1 MANTT
6 LSIPSQTPICNPKNG
21 VVNQEWRLW
30 FNKLYQRAGGSDAP
44 SNGDI
49 SQQVETNK
57 QDIIN
62 LTERVNNVET
72 NKQDIIN
79 LTERVNN
86 VETDINNLQLE
97 VAQNTS
103 GINDL
108 ENRVTTA
115 ENDINNLEL
124 NVANNTNA
132 ITTNSNDINTLKSNT
147 IQTIANL
154 GTGTGVFKDKTANTA
169 NFKSLKAGTNIILD
183 NTTNVN
189 EIVINAT
196 GGGGGL
202 SAGFGDITV
211 TGSLVGSTTGSTT
224 YFNVKGGLNWGTGK
238 EVNNTSKVTVNDY
251 ASTSNFSYLNPST
264 VYYVIFNI
272 QSNSITT
279 SSNPTSFSLTS
290 NAKLLW
296 VIETDTTKISKV
308 TDYRA
313 MNIFIRPTT
322 EMKVTTWYAGPRVD
336 NFNMSIYYYQNQV
349 ADSSLMNGLSSVFP
363 RFLRVNLS
371 LLCISADAG
380 YAVGEEADYVTG
392 DGVIWGKPFAVRNDG
407 NLNVFQGAQT
417 KIWQA
422 STNTWVTPSTSKWG
436 LVCRVTLEY
445 H

>member
-62 LTERVNNVET
+62 LTE
-72 NKQDIIN
+72 I
-79 LTERVNN
+79 VNN

-132 ITTNSNDINTLKSNT
+132 ITTNSNAINTLKSNT

-183 NTTNVN
+183 NTTN

-251 ASTSNFSYLNPST
+251 ASTSNFSYLNP
-264 VYYVIFNI
+264 
-272 QSNSITT
+272 
-279 SSNPTSFSLTS
+279 
-290 NAKLLW
+290 
-296 VIETDTTKISKV
+296 
-308 TDYRA
+308 
-313 MNIFIRPTT
+313 
-322 EMKVTTWYAGPRVD
+322 
-336 NFNMSIYYYQNQV
+336 
-349 ADSSLMNGLSSVFP
+349 
-363 RFLRVNLS
+363 
-371 LLCISADAG
+371 
-380 YAVGEEADYVTG
+380 
-392 DGVIWGKPFAVRNDG
+392 
-407 NLNVFQGAQT
+407 
-417 KIWQA
+417 
-422 STNTWVTPSTSKWG
+422 
-436 LVCRVTLEY
+436 
-445 H
+445 

>member
-1 MANTT
+1 MANIT

-49 SQQVETNK
+49 SQQ
-57 QDIIN
+57 
-62 LTERVNNVET
+62 VET

-132 ITTNSNDINTLKSNT
+132 ITTNSNAINTLKSNT

-392 DGVIWGKPFAVRNDG
+392 DGVIWGKPFAVRNNG

>member
-62 LTERVNNVET
+62 LTE
-72 NKQDIIN
+72 I
-79 LTERVNN
+79 VNN

-132 ITTNSNDINTLKSNT
+132 ITTNSNAINTLKSNT

-183 NTTNVN
+183 NTTN

-363 RFLRVNLS
+363 RFLIVNLS

-392 DGVIWGKPFAVRNDG
+392 DGVIWGKPFAVRNNG

>member
-1 MANTT
+1 MANIT

-62 LTERVNNVET
+62 LTE
-72 NKQDIIN
+72 I
-79 LTERVNN
+79 VNN

-132 ITTNSNDINTLKSNT
+132 ITTNSNAINTLKSNT

-169 NFKSLKAGTNIILD
+169 NFKSLKAGTNIILN
-183 NTTNVN
+183 NTTN

-392 DGVIWGKPFAVRNDG
+392 DGVIWGKPFAVRNNG

>member
-44 SNGDI
+44 SNGVI

-62 LTERVNNVET
+62 LTE
-72 NKQDIIN
+72 I
-79 LTERVNN
+79 VNN

-132 ITTNSNDINTLKSNT
+132 ITTNSNAINTLKSNT

-183 NTTNVN
+183 NTTN

-363 RFLRVNLS
+363 RFLIVNLS

-392 DGVIWGKPFAVRNDG
+392 DGVIWGKPFAVRNNG